1 MANQLSELER
11 TINDAQRILLNMQT
25 NKTPQQQA
33 ALWKVQEKLAQLQ
46 SDDMFALRK
55 ALESG

>member
-1 MANQLSELER
+1 MVDQLNELER
-11 TINDAQRILLNMQT
+11 IVSDAQRLLLIMQPG
-25 NKTPQQQA
+25 KTPQQQA
-33 ALWKVQEKLAQLQ
+33 ALWKVQEKLAKLQ

>member
-11 TINDAQRILLNMQT
+11 MISDAQVLLLRMQT

-33 ALWKVQEKLAQLQ
+33 ALWKVQEKLAKLQ
-46 SDDMFALRK
+46 NDDMFTLRK
-55 ALESG
+55 ALERG

>member
-11 TINDAQRILLNMQT
+11 MISDAQVLLLTMQAS
-25 NKTPQQQA
+25 KTPQQQA
-33 ALWKVQEKLAQLQ
+33 ALWKVQEKLAKLQ